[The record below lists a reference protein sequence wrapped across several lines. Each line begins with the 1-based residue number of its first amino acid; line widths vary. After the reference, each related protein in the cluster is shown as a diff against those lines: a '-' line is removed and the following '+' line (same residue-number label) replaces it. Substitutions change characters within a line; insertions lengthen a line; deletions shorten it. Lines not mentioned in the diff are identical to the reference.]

1 MKTQQII
8 RSSRWLCSLVGLTV
22 AIALGSGCGRPLP
35 MQNDWVF
42 HEVTTHYRDF
52 YPDRDDPDLEHDAGL
67 LRPRFGYPAIA
78 QAGSAFAIDLLE
90 RGGPLAPRAALARPE
105 LTPRDAQR
113 CISGQEVAGC
123 VPLSLTQTERS
134 PMHDGAQ
141 VVSFLAAP
149 EVLAPQPQPGGYDL
163 LLTTAQDAP
172 TRVPKAVWLRSDDP
186 AAISRLRV
194 AHLSDLHVGK
204 GGRQKGLF
212 MAHVAE
218 VIAAVNKQAPDLVVV
233 TGDLVHKGQEP
244 HVQPVA
250 QRMLREL
257 RAPVLVV
264 MGNHD
269 IEWNVVGPPVR
280 RYGRGWTNFAQ
291 AFHPYLHFS
300 LSLGGYEFV
309 GFDSGPGERTARILT
324 RGLSAQSIAT
334 LRADLVRAGQAGR
347 RGVVLF
353 SHAPSRAS
361 LFTSVRPASIG
372 VFGRMRNGALEFESL
387 LLDAAARG
395 QRVIHLAGH
404 THWSDVFEVRAGV
417 RGSYFSRWP
426 TEQLSSCPHAL
437 ASDVAIITTQAAS
450 HGGVF
455 TKANARGYGYAM
467 ITLTDPKPEVEFYR
481 FGTRP
486 PMPCAALPP
495 LPRQASDEPLNVA
508 ARNLPVTPR
517 LPPSAPV
524 HL

>member
-1 MKTQQII
+1 M
-8 RSSRWLCSLVGLTV
+8 SL
-22 AIALGSGCGRPLP
+22 
-35 MQNDWVF
+35 QNDWVF
-42 HEVTTHYRDF
+42 QEVTTRYRDF
-52 YPDRDDPDLEHDAGL
+52 YPDRGDPDPVHDAGL

-78 QAGSAFAIDLLE
+78 QSGSAFPVELLE
-90 RGGPLAPRAALARPE
+90 RGGPLTPRAALAWPE
-105 LTPRDAQR
+105 LTPGDAQR
-113 CISGQEVAGC
+113 CLGGQTVAGC
-123 VPLSLTQTERS
+123 VPLNLTQTDRS
-134 PMHDGAQ
+134 PLRDGAQ

-149 EVLAPQPQPGGYDL
+149 DTPAPPGGYDL

-172 TRVPKAVWLRSDDP
+172 TRVPKAVWLRAEDP
-186 AAISRLRV
+186 AHLSRLRV

-212 MAHVAE
+212 LAHVAE

-250 QRMLREL
+250 QRLLREL
-257 RAPVLVV
+257 HAPVLVV

-269 IEWNVVGPPVR
+269 IEWKVLGPPVR

-324 RGLSAQSIAT
+324 RGLSPQSIAV
-334 LRADLVRAGQAGR
+334 LRADLLRADQAGR

-361 LFTSVRPASIG
+361 LFNSVRPASIG
-372 VFGRMRNGALEFESL
+372 MFGRMRHGAAEFESL

-395 QRVIHLAGH
+395 QRVLHLVGH
-404 THWSDVFEVRAGV
+404 THWSDVFEVHAGL
-417 RGSYFSRWP
+417 RGRYFARWP
-426 TEQLSSCPHAL
+426 TEQLSPCPHAL
-437 ASDVAIITTQAAS
+437 ASEVAIINTQAAS
-450 HGGVF
+450 HSGVA
-455 TKANARGYGYAM
+455 TKANARGYGYSM
-467 ITLTDPKPEVEFYR
+467 ITLGDPKPEIEFYR
-481 FGTRP
+481 FGTRRAE
-486 PMPCAALPP
+486 PCAPPRRPEPALVRPVPSLAAAPRPP
-495 LPRQASDEPLNVA
+495 I
-508 ARNLPVTPR
+508 
-517 LPPSAPV
+517 